1 MVPTTTL
8 SDQGTSAR
16 LGATRLEEEQ
26 LVQQG
31 AHIWQQA
38 LSELQE
44 IMTPTNYAN
53 WLQQTRCVGFEDGT
67 LTVGVPSTFEKE
79 YLEKKIPHLID
90 RTMEGLGFGHLR
102 LRYTVVRQEPVD
114 LQSRSTRATA
124 SRSVQ
129 LSTAPLSFAG
139 GAAES
144 ATASSI
150 PGGHEMSSP
159 LNAKYVFESFIVGE
173 SNRFAYAASVAV
185 AEQPAK
191 RYNPLFIHGNVG
203 LGKTHL
209 LHAIGHHALR
219 RKSAT
224 TVLYTTSEKFVN
236 DMVWAIQKGHNEEFR
251 AKYRQVDILLVDD
264 IQFIANKE
272 GTQEEFFHTF
282 NTLYEAQKQVV
293 ITSDRHPKAMT
304 TLVERLR
311 SRFEWGLIADVQPP
325 DLETRI
331 AILREKAQNQSVPVP
346 QQVIDVIARRVQSN
360 IRELEGTLTSIT
372 AKAAV
377 INAQVTMELA
387 TSMLDAMTGTSRRAK
402 PTLDEVLKAVAEH
415 YKLDRDVLL
424 KQGRE
429 RSVALPRQ
437 VAMYLMREETEESLP
452 RIGFFLGKRD
462 HSTVMYGHDKIA
474 SELKNENPQI
484 RSDVQAIRNALYDTS
499 TR

>member
-1 MVPTTTL
+1 
-8 SDQGTSAR
+8 
-16 LGATRLEEEQ
+16 

-38 LSELQE
+38 LTELQA

-53 WLQQTRCVGFEDGT
+53 WLQQTRCVEFQDET

-79 YLEKKIPHLID
+79 YLEKKIPHLIG
-90 RTMEGLGFGHLR
+90 RTMKGLGFGHLR
-102 LRYTVVRQEPVD
+102 LRYTVVQHEQVD
-114 LQSRSTRATA
+114 VPARSARATVSRSAQPT
-124 SRSVQ
+124 
-129 LSTAPLSFAG
+129 TAPLSFAG
-139 GAAES
+139 SAAEPTYY
-144 ATASSI
+144 TAA
-150 PGGHEMSSP
+150 PGSREMPSP

-209 LHAIGHHALR
+209 LHAIGNHALR
-219 RKSAT
+219 QKSAA

-236 DMVWAIQKGHNEEFR
+236 DMVWAIQKNHNEEFR
-251 AKYRQVDILLVDD
+251 AKYRQVDILLIDD

-377 INAQVTMELA
+377 TNTPVTMELA
-387 TSMLDAMTGTSRRAK
+387 LSMLDSMAGTSRRAR
-402 PTLDEVLKAVAEH
+402 PTLDEVLKVVAEY

-424 KQGRE
+424 RQGRE
-429 RSVALPRQ
+429 RAVALPRQ

-452 RIGFFLGKRD
+452 RIGTFLGKRD

-474 SELKNENPQI
+474 GELKNENPQI
-484 RSDVQAIRNALYDTS
+484 RADVQAIRNSLYDVS
-499 TR
+499 MH